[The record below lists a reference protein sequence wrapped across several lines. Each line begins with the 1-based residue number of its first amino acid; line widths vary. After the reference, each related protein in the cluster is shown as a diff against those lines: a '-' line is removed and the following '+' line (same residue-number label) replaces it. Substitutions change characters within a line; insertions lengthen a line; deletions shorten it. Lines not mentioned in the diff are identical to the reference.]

1 MPLPSALQLSVL
13 PLSLLLESSL
23 RLLFTT
29 APTVCLCFGSVYFN
43 LLGSNNISR
52 PGVRK
57 ARKKV
62 NGKIA
67 GCCYRKT
74 TDRFRKK
81 IRCFFFSYSLLHIW
95 ILSALLYACRH
106 RWRKSPAVL
115 LTAQRSVAHM
125 QTRSLP
131 VACSHKY
138 VCMHTAPLVS
148 QSLTLAGLK
157 NSFVDWKNLLDIGLQ
172 QTISNVPLP
181 LLLKWPCTELL

>member
-23 RLLFTT
+23 RLIFTT

-81 IRCFFFSYSLLHIW
+81 IRWFFFFLFFASYLDIVCS
-95 ILSALLYACRH
+95 
-106 RWRKSPAVL
+106 
-115 LTAQRSVAHM
+115 SVCM
-125 QTRSLP
+125 QTQVEKESCCFAHSTEVCCTHADTISPHHMLTQI
-131 VACSHKY
+131 
-138 VCMHTAPLVS
+138 CMHAHS
-148 QSLTLAGLK
+148 SSG
-157 NSFVDWKNLLDIGLQ
+157 
-172 QTISNVPLP
+172 
-181 LLLKWPCTELL
+181 

>member
-1 MPLPSALQLSVL
+1 MPPLAALCMPLPSALQLSVL

-81 IRCFFFSYSLLHIW
+81 IRCFFFLILCFVFGYCLLFCMHADTGGERVLLFCSQHRGLLHTCRHN
-95 ILSALLYACRH
+95 LSPSHAHTNMYACTQ
-106 RWRKSPAVL
+106 L
-115 LTAQRSVAHM
+115 LW
-125 QTRSLP
+125 
-131 VACSHKY
+131 
-138 VCMHTAPLVS
+138 LVR
-148 QSLTLAGLK
+148 
-157 NSFVDWKNLLDIGLQ
+157 V
-172 QTISNVPLP
+172 
-181 LLLKWPCTELL
+181 